1 MENSKVGPYRDS
13 KHVIIL
19 YCTYKRGWVAIREVM
34 RLNPE
39 EERLWIGIDDEEL
52 IEKREQ
58 VKQMKIKQFGRQD
71 REQTVEDE
79 EIIKLMRRRKG
90 ERRWWQ
96 TGEVRRGK
104 GGRQ

>member
-39 EERLWIGIDDEEL
+39 EERL
-52 IEKREQ
+52 
-58 VKQMKIKQFGRQD
+58 
-71 REQTVEDE
+71 
-79 EIIKLMRRRKG
+79 
-90 ERRWWQ
+90 
-96 TGEVRRGK
+96 
-104 GGRQ
+104 